1 MGQTA
6 KRWVRRAGTLA
17 ALGALALLVSACTDF
32 NLRTA
37 LPPEAASVQGEAT
50 RNLYLL
56 VFAIGVAI
64 FVLVEGLI
72 LFAVLRYRRREGDD
86 ELPPQI
92 HGNNRLEIIW
102 TAIPIAIVL
111 ALFFLSWQTL
121 NTVDAHTPTP
131 PIRIGVVAYQWQWQF
146 VYAPDGVA
154 WQDCNAPANQG
165 KCVTVFGTLPAG
177 GDRTGWSPP
186 TMHVPVNETVELDMH
201 SIDVIHSF
209 YVPAFLYQR
218 DITPGK
224 DQVIQFNADRIGT
237 YSGQCTSFCGLYH
250 EFMQFQVKVETKA
263 DYDAW
268 LQQQLAPSPSAAPAA
283 SAGAGAPAASAGA
296 SAGAGAPAASAGASA
311 GAGAP
316 AASAGASAGAGA
328 PAASAG
334 AGAPAASAG
343 AGAAVTLQLTAS
355 GIAYDKADLA
365 APANTP
371 FQIAFT
377 NNDAGIPHNVSIHAG
392 SATGTEVFKGEIFTG
407 TGARTYDVPA
417 LPAGTYTF
425 VCSVHPN
432 MVGTLT
438 VK

>member
-1 MGQTA
+1 MGLSA
-6 KRWVRRAGTLA
+6 KRWVRRAVALV
-17 ALGALALLVSACTDF
+17 ALGSLAVLLSACSDF

-37 LPPEAASVQGEAT
+37 FPPEAASVQGEAS
-50 RNLYLL
+50 RNLYML
-56 VFAIGVAI
+56 VFSIGVAI

-72 LFAVLRYRRREGDD
+72 LFAVLRYRRKKGDD

-92 HGNNRLEIIW
+92 HGNNRLEIVW

-111 ALFFLSWQTL
+111 SLFFISWQTL
-121 NTVDAHTPTP
+121 NTVDAHTATP

-146 VYAPDGVA
+146 VYAPEGVA
-154 WQDCNAPANQG
+154 WQDCNAPVNAG

-218 DITPGK
+218 DITPGH

-237 YSGQCTSFCGLYH
+237 YAGQCTSFCGLYH

-268 LQQQLAPSPSAAPAA
+268 LQAQLAPPAAPSAAPSPSGAAGSPAA
-283 SAGAGAPAASAGA
+283 SAAP
-296 SAGAGAPAASAGASA
+296 
-311 GAGAP
+311 
-316 AASAGASAGAGA
+316 
-328 PAASAG
+328 
-334 AGAPAASAG
+334 
-343 AGAAVTLQLTAS
+343 GAAGTVLQLSAS
-355 GIAYDKADLA
+355 GIAYDTTQLT

-371 FQIAFT
+371 FQIDFT
-377 NNDAGIPHNVSIHAG
+377 NDDAGIPHNVSIHEG
-392 SATGTEVFKGEIFTG
+392 SPTGTEVFKGDIFSG
-407 TGARTYDVPA
+407 TGSRTYDVPA
-417 LPAGTYTF
+417 LPAGTYSF